1 MEKLAL
7 AIDIGGTNCVY
18 GLVNNKGEVMYENSV
33 KTNSF
38 NQTSQFI
45 QYLKKDSFLLTK
57 ISSIVGIGIGAPN
70 GNHFSGE
77 IQFAPNL
84 PWEKGIIPIKKYFEE
99 EFRLPTQLTNDA
111 NAAAEG
117 EKLFGVAKSMKN
129 FVVITLG
136 TGLGSGIYINNN
148 IVYGAHGL
156 AGEFGHI
163 RIIPNGR
170 NCKCGRKGCLETYAS
185 STGIIRSFNE
195 NINEFKST
203 SSLSKIKNLT
213 SKDIFKHAENGDAF
227 SIYLVNYTA
236 EILGSALADFAS
248 FSDPEAFILF
258 GGIAQSGEYFRNR
271 VEKNFK
277 KNLLNIYKNK
287 TQILTSTLHS
297 KNAAILGNAASVFKT
312 LDL

>member
-1 MEKLAL
+1 M
-7 AIDIGGTNCVY
+7 
-18 GLVNNKGEVMYENSV
+18 
-33 KTNSF
+33 
-38 NQTSQFI
+38 
-45 QYLKKDSFLLTK
+45 
-57 ISSIVGIGIGAPN
+57 
-70 GNHFSGE
+70 
-77 IQFAPNL
+77 
-84 PWEKGIIPIKKYFEE
+84 
-99 EFRLPTQLTNDA
+99 PTQLTNDA